1 MATFEGQ
8 FTDAAD
14 LKIAVVVARFNDLV
28 SSKLLSGCL
37 DCLSRHGIDTSEMS
51 SQLDVAWVPGSFE
64 IPIVSQ
70 QLAKSGRY
78 QVIVTLG
85 AVIRGDTPHFDVVV
99 AEASKGVAAVARDTG
114 VPVFPVLERPV
125 PPSMVPG
132 EEAWPTQPIP
142 TRPPPLVRQATYEAD
157 LTNVTPEARAEALR
171 EFHKYKTG
179 PLYTP
184 PSLQGTITTPGH
196 LGGAEWGG
204 EGG

>member
-8 FTDAAD
+8 FTDAAN

-78 QVIVTLG
+78 QVIITLG

-99 AEASKGVAAVARDTG
+99 AEASKGVATVARETG
-114 VPVFPVLERPV
+114 VPVIFGVLTTDTMQQALERAGIK
-125 PPSMVPG
+125 SNLG
-132 EEAWPTQPIP
+132 WSYG
-142 TRPPPLVRQATYEAD
+142 L
-157 LTNVTPEARAEALR
+157 EAL
-171 EFHKYKTG
+171 EMG
-179 PLYTP
+179 
-184 PSLQGTITTPGH
+184 SLMRTLPKG
-196 LGGAEWGG
+196 
-204 EGG
+204 